1 MNTTF
6 GPYYQQDNKEKRKN
20 IWFIIWGVLSDIVI
34 IILAILLGLKCD
46 KYSSLHKDYNSLEKS
61 YNRL

>member
-6 GPYYQQDNKEKRKN
+6 GPYYQDDKEKQKK
-20 IWFIIWGVLSDIVI
+20 IGFIIWGVLSDIVI

-46 KYSSLHKDYNSLEKS
+46 KYSRLHRDYNSLEKS

>member
-6 GPYYQQDNKEKRKN
+6 GPYYQDDKEKQK
-20 IWFIIWGVLSDIVI
+20 IGFIIWGVLSDIVI
-34 IILAILLGLKCD
+34 IILAILLGIKCD
-46 KYSSLHKDYNSLEKS
+46 KYSNLHRDYSSLEKT